1 MDASTI
7 HAIWT
12 VILFLSM
19 VGIIFWAY
27 SKKQKARFDEAAN
40 LIFAD
45 EEEKTTSSNK
55 TTGVDKQ

>member
-1 MDASTI
+1 MDAGTI

-27 SKKQKARFDEAAN
+27 SKKQKTRFEEAAN

-45 EEEKTTSSNK
+45 EEENSPSSQLK
-55 TTGVDKQ
+55 TGVEK

>member
-1 MDASTI
+1 MDAGTI

-40 LIFAD
+40 LVFAD
-45 EEEKTTSSNK
+45 EQEDTSSQNK
-55 TTGVDKQ
+55 TGVDKE

>member
-1 MDASTI
+1 MDAGTI

-27 SKKQKARFDEAAN
+27 SKKQTTRFVEAAN
-40 LIFAD
+40 LVFAD
-45 EEEKTTSSNK
+45 EEENSTSSQIK
-55 TTGVDKQ
+55 TGVEK

>member
-1 MDASTI
+1 MDAGTI

-27 SKKQKARFDEAAN
+27 SKKQKTRFDEAAN

-45 EEEKTTSSNK
+45 EEDSTSSQLK
-55 TTGVDKQ
+55 TGVEK